1 MNSNSIFLLL
11 VSLIGLA
18 FNLGAPELVSEG
30 EWTYLFLE
38 HFFVVFFSWY
48 LIVKILRKENLS
60 IKNRYYQLFMIGYI
74 VALIVLHY
82 VWTPKLDPSREDW
95 GFDPTRYYYY
105 ASELLRNGDISYGLN
120 YKGVVYFYLWVFK
133 IFTLDP
139 LVPLYINVLLS
150 LTATLYIARWLGNAK
165 TIKHFAWLLVIPEII
180 AFNMMSSREILCM
193 ASVSIFVVKYAE
205 LRKEVT
211 KSNIFIL
218 SLAILFAVFIRPPMG
233 VIAIFAVSLHMLFA
247 SGKKMARNIII
258 SVLLGGIVFTGLYFS
273 QSLGSQSNADS
284 MQERVAQGMSGEGNL
299 LSRSASRSGLT
310 AMLIPHNPVEYF
322 VFGVIRSV
330 VYVIPPPD
338 LIRNPAASF
347 SFSDISVY
355 VNLSTIFMF
364 ILALAVYRG
373 IRKYSILDI
382 NQKIL
387 ALVLIVF
394 FFSVG
399 ITVTGVIQVRY
410 RIVYDLFYFGF
421 AICMKYSGLIN
432 KKKKRRFR

>member
-1 MNSNSIFLLL
+1 
-11 VSLIGLA
+11 
-18 FNLGAPELVSEG
+18 
-30 EWTYLFLE
+30 
-38 HFFVVFFSWY
+38 
-48 LIVKILRKENLS
+48 
-60 IKNRYYQLFMIGYI
+60 MIGYI

-193 ASVSIFVVKYAE
+193 SSVSIFVVKYAE

-355 VNLSTIFMF
+355 VNLSTILMF

-382 NQKIL
+382 DQKIL